1 MRMRRSAAGCLVSF
15 CAVSAIAQG
24 SVERDVHPTADD
36 ISTIEQRC
44 VVNGG
49 RAKELIG
56 KINEVIASW
65 EKATAGADSALVK
78 EQLNGVF
85 EPVRS
90 AGALSPQQSI
100 FLGCIEKSLRSFVD
114 LQLAKPIPVTA
125 PGNSQ
130 PLQRASFASETEI
143 WHEGCEQARLDAV
156 SRLRAECGKGE
167 FVALV
172 MECPQHDGNVRVYS
186 AQVDGE
192 CHPPAAAPGAQ
203 KSLLSGK
210 IRPSD

>member
-1 MRMRRSAAGCLVSF
+1 MRMRKSAAGCLVSF
-15 CAVSAIAQG
+15 CAASAIAQG
-24 SVERDVHPTADD
+24 SVERDVHPGADD

-65 EKATAGADSALVK
+65 EKATTGVDAAIAK

-90 AGALSPQQSI
+90 AVTLSPQQSI

-114 LQLAKPIPVTA
+114 LQLAKPIPVSA
-125 PGNSQ
+125 AGNSQ
-130 PLQRASFASETEI
+130 PLQRQSFASEAEI

-156 SRLRAECGKGE
+156 SRLQAECGKGD

-192 CHPPAAAPGAQ
+192 CHSPIATPGT
-203 KSLLSGK
+203 KKPLLPGK
-210 IRPSD
+210 IRQSD